1 MEVILKVKVMRKKSL
16 RLTLASVLF
25 VAAFAAYAHSGATG
39 VVKERMD
46 NFKQAKKSM
55 KTIKQAIKAPD
66 FQTITLESEK
76 LVKWGNEMLNYFPVG
91 SNQKPS
97 EAMPLIWQEWSRFDA
112 HRQTYLLNSITLVE
126 SAAVQDLD
134 AVRDAYGELAK
145 SCKACHDR
153 YKD

>member
-1 MEVILKVKVMRKKSL
+1 MRKKSL
-16 RLTLASVLF
+16 RLTLGSVLS
-25 VAAFAAYAHSGATG
+25 VAAFAVHAHSGATG

-55 KTIKQAIKAPD
+55 KAIKQAIKPPD

-76 LVKWGNEMLNYFPVG
+76 LVKWGDKMLNYFPDG

-97 EAMPLIWQEWSRFDA
+97 EAMPLIWKEWSRFDY
-112 HRQTYLLNSITLVE
+112 HRLTYLKHSNTLME
-126 SAAVQDLD
+126 SAKEQNLD
-134 AVRDAYGELAK
+134 AAINAYGELAK

>member
-1 MEVILKVKVMRKKSL
+1 MRRKSL
-16 RLTLASVLF
+16 RITLASVLS
-25 VAAFAAYAHSGATG
+25 VATFAVYAHSGATG

-55 KTIKQAIKAPD
+55 RAIKQSIKVPD

-76 LVKWGNEMLNYFPVG
+76 LVKWGDVMLNYFPEG

-97 EAMPLIWQEWSRFDA
+97 EAMPLIWQEWNRFDD
-112 HRQTYLLNSITLVE
+112 HRQTYLQHSNTLME
-126 SAAVQDLD
+126 SAKEQDLD
-134 AVRDAYGELAK
+134 AVINAYGGLAK